1 LDADLFWHMVFLISC
16 GDACVTG
23 ILLSAEKAAITPQH
37 IAIFAATEELRG
49 KDIVS
54 AQMILMS

>member
-1 LDADLFWHMVFLISC
+1 MVFLISC